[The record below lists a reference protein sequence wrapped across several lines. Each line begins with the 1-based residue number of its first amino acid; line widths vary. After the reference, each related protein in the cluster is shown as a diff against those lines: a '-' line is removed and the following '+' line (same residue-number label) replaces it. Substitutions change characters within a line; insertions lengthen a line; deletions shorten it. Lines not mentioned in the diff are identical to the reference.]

1 MADAEEEAP
10 QQEEKPQEVEKPKE
24 KKIIAEKIKG
34 TVKWFNVK
42 SGYGFIN
49 RNDTN
54 EDVFVHQTAII
65 KNNPKKYLRSVG
77 DSEEVEF
84 DVVEG
89 EKGNEAANVTGPN
102 GTNVQGSKY
111 AADRRRYRNGNRGGG
126 GGGWYRGGYRRGGR
140 RGNKDGDEEDEEAD
154 DKDDQGQRGRR
165 RRGAPA
171 GARGGGY
178 FPRRYF
184 GGGNPVR
191 RYNGYQGGPMMPP
204 DYYMEQAPFPRR
216 RPFQRYSYGA
226 RSREFYDHPANYYPP
241 PRGYGRGGPRGG
253 RGRGRGGRGQ
263 GGYRKATK
271 ADESKQSVEQ
281 KEDEKG
287 SGDAK
292 AETNTEPADKE

>member
-1 MADAEEEAP
+1 MADAEVEKKQEDIKP
-10 QQEEKPQEVEKPKE
+10 QETEEKPK

-54 EDVFVHQTAII
+54 EDVFVHQTAIL

-77 DSEEVEF
+77 DNEEVEF

-111 AADRRRYRNGNRGGG
+111 AADRRRYRSGVRRWYRGGFRRGGG
-126 GGGWYRGGYRRGGR
+126 GRRGDDKDREDEEEEEENEEEGQRGGR
-140 RGNKDGDEEDEEAD
+140 RRP
-154 DKDDQGQRGRR
+154 RGR
-165 RRGAPA
+165 
-171 GARGGGY
+171 GGY
-178 FPRRYF
+178 YP
-184 GGGNPVR
+184 R
-191 RYNGYQGGPMMPP
+191 RYNGGGGGNFGPRRYGYQSGPMMPP
-204 DYYMEQAPFPRR
+204 DYYMDQHYDDQAPFPRR
-216 RPFQRYSYGA
+216 RPFQRYNYGM
-226 RSREFYDHPANYYPP
+226 RRDYYDPGYYQ

-263 GGYRKATK
+263 GQNRRNNRSEDG
-271 ADESKQSVEQ
+271 KQVDQ
-281 KEDEKG
+281 KEVEKG

-292 AETNTEPADKE
+292 AEPKVDNAAESADKE

>member
-1 MADAEEEAP
+1 MADAEVTQPETTEET
-10 QQEEKPQEVEKPKE
+10 EKPKE
-24 KKIIAEKIKG
+24 KKIIAEKVKG

-77 DSEEVEF
+77 DNEEVEF

-111 AADRRRYRNGNRGGG
+111 AADRRRYRSGGR
-126 GGGWYRGGYRRGGR
+126 GGWYRGGYRRGGPR
-140 RGNKDGDEEDEEAD
+140 RNNGDRDKEEDEE
-154 DKDDQGQRGRR
+154 DKDDQDKGQRGGRR
-165 RRGAPA
+165 RRGS
-171 GARGGGY
+171 GGGRGFY
-178 FPRRYF
+178 PRRYF
-184 GGGNPVR
+184 GGPVR
-191 RYNGYQGGPMMPP
+191 RYGYQGGPMMPP

-216 RPFQRYSYGA
+216 RPFQRYNYGMT
-226 RSREFYDHPANYYPP
+226 RRDYYEPGYYQ
-241 PRGYGRGGPRGG
+241 PRGYGRGAFRGG

-263 GGYRKATK
+263 GGNRRNNK
-271 ADESKQSVEQ
+271 ADETKQAVEE
-281 KEDEKG
+281 KEVEKG

-292 AETNTEPADKE
+292 SDAATEDGDKE

>member
-1 MADAEEEAP
+1 MADAEEAP
-10 QQEEKPQEVEKPKE
+10 QQEEKPQEEVEKPKE

-77 DSEEVEF
+77 DNEEVEF

-89 EKGNEAANVTGPN
+89 EKGNEAANVTGPD

-111 AADRRRYRNGNRGGG
+111 AADRRRYRNANRGGWYRGYRRGGG
-126 GGGWYRGGYRRGGR
+126 GGRRGGKEDDDEEEKEEEEQDQGR
-140 RGNKDGDEEDEEAD
+140 RGGP
-154 DKDDQGQRGRR
+154 R
-165 RRGAPA
+165 RRGGPP
-171 GARGGGY
+171 GRGGGFY
-178 FPRRYF
+178 PRRYF
-184 GGGNPVR
+184 GGNPVR

-216 RPFQRYSYGA
+216 RPFQRYNYGMN
-226 RSREFYDHPANYYPP
+226 RRDYYEPDFYQ
-241 PRGYGRGGPRGG
+241 PRGYARGGPRG
-253 RGRGRGGRGQ
+253 RGRGRGGRAQ
-263 GGYRKATK
+263 GGSRRTNK
-271 ADESKQSVEQ
+271 DESKQNADQKVE
-281 KEDEKG
+281 EKG

-292 AETNTEPADKE
+292 AESNAEPADKE

>member
-1 MADAEEEAP
+1 MADAEVTVP
-10 QQEEKPQEVEKPKE
+10 EKNEEVEKPKE
-24 KKIIAEKIKG
+24 KKIIAEKVKG

-77 DSEEVEF
+77 DNEEVEF

-111 AADRRRYRNGNRGGG
+111 AADRRRYRNGGR
-126 GGGWYRGGYRRGGR
+126 GGWYRGRYRRGGR
-140 RGNKDGDEEDEEAD
+140 RSSTDKEKDEEEEEL
-154 DKDDQGQRGRR
+154 DDQDKGQRGGRR
-165 RRGAPA
+165 RRG
-171 GARGGGY
+171 GRGFY
-178 FPRRYF
+178 PRRYF
-184 GGGNPVR
+184 GGPVR
-191 RYNGYQGGPMMPP
+191 RYGYQGGPMMPP

-216 RPFQRYSYGA
+216 RPFQRYNYGMN
-226 RSREFYDHPANYYPP
+226 RRDYYEPGYYQ
-241 PRGYGRGGPRGG
+241 PRGYGRGGFRGG

-263 GGYRKATK
+263 SQGGNRRNTK
-271 ADESKQSVEQ
+271 TEETKQNVEE
-281 KEDEKG
+281 KEVEKG

-292 AETNTEPADKE
+292 GDVATEDGDKE

>member
-1 MADAEEEAP
+1 MADAEVTQP
-10 QQEEKPQEVEKPKE
+10 EKTEEVEKPKE

-77 DSEEVEF
+77 DNEEVEF

-111 AADRRRYRNGNRGGG
+111 AADRRRYRSGGR
-126 GGGWYRGGYRRGGR
+126 GGWYRGGYRRGGR
-140 RGNKDGDEEDEEAD
+140 RNNSDKDKSEGEEEE
-154 DKDDQGQRGRR
+154 KDDQDKGQRGARR
-165 RRGAPA
+165 RRG
-171 GARGGGY
+171 GRGY

-184 GGGNPVR
+184 GGPVR

-204 DYYMEQAPFPRR
+204 EYYMEQRYNYGMNRR
-216 RPFQRYSYGA
+216 GDYYDPN
-226 RSREFYDHPANYYPP
+226 FYQ
-241 PRGYGRGGPRGG
+241 PRGYGRGFYRGG

-263 GGYRKATK
+263 GPNRRSTK
-271 ADESKQSVEQ
+271 EETKQAVED
-281 KEDEKG
+281 KEVEKG

-292 AETNTEPADKE
+292 ADAATEDGDKE